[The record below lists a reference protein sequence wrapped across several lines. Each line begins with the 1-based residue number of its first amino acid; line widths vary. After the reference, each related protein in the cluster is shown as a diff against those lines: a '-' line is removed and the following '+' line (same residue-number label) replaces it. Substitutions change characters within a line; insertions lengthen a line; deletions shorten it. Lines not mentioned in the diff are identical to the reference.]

1 MVSVRRLCSEWV
13 RLPPSES
20 SFSPVSGKLV
30 LWKPLGH
37 CFAGICF
44 QWHNV
49 WVLVTVPVNWIIMTV
64 TLKLTEEKWLL
75 DLYGQDYADY
85 RKRVN
90 RCIPWP
96 PRKASRE

>member
-1 MVSVRRLCSEWV
+1 MKNYIKKGQK
-13 RLPPSES
+13 LPLYDVGPMIV
-20 SFSPVSGKLV
+20 FGM
-30 LWKPLGH
+30 G
-37 CFAGICF
+37 A
-44 QWHNV
+44 
-49 WVLVTVPVNWIIMTV
+49 V

-96 PRKASRE
+96 PRKA